1 LKKDEGVLFFTI
13 FYSIKGGINMFCTIN
28 TPMGTRNYDVED
40 RDEYLS
46 SVIDKLSI
54 KDLVDSKSDWENSWD
69 D

>member
-1 LKKDEGVLFFTI
+1 
-13 FYSIKGGINMFCTIN
+13 MFCTIN
-28 TPMGTRNYDVED
+28 TPMCTRNYDVED

-46 SVIDKLSI
+46 SVIDKLSL